1 VREIVEWLTGVER
14 QAAEFYQEAAGRFA
28 GDGEL
33 SAFLRALADEEA
45 GHLRLMERARPLL
58 EGADAPDAV
67 AVDALLRE
75 QVEERLRRGQE
86 RLAGGGL
93 GRAELL
99 ELLAAVEF
107 SEWNDL
113 FLYVIQ
119 VLRGCGREFEQAA
132 AELLRHKEEIESFL
146 ERTSEGL
153 LPLESF
159 RRLPPVWERRILV
172 VEDDAPLALLLRE
185 LLAPVGAA
193 EVARNGAEGLER
205 LRQGYYDVIVADLD
219 MPVMGGIPFFRQAC
233 REEPGIDRR
242 FLFYSA
248 ACRPEVEAFFR
259 ATPVARLSK
268 PASIP
273 RLRQAVAEIARNG
286 GRRGGEA

>member
-1 VREIVEWLTGVER
+1 MYAIRSYYVWAIAGLVTWLAGLFLFSYTLYGVVFSTVSFLKVQNLPQIIIGTGSLIAFNLADLSIALLATIILSRLTGFKLLWLVAFFI
-14 QAAEFYQEAAGRFA
+14 AANFVKIELLIGTLQEYQSSNVRITSYNVCYTKLLRFA

-58 EGADAPDAV
+58 EGSAAPDAV

-113 FLYVIQ
+113 FLYVISYNF
-119 VLRGCGREFEQAA
+119 V
-132 AELLRHKEEIESFL
+132 
-146 ERTSEGL
+146 
-153 LPLESF
+153 
-159 RRLPPVWERRILV
+159 
-172 VEDDAPLALLLRE
+172 
-185 LLAPVGAA
+185 
-193 EVARNGAEGLER
+193 
-205 LRQGYYDVIVADLD
+205 
-219 MPVMGGIPFFRQAC
+219 
-233 REEPGIDRR
+233 
-242 FLFYSA
+242 
-248 ACRPEVEAFFR
+248 
-259 ATPVARLSK
+259 
-268 PASIP
+268 
-273 RLRQAVAEIARNG
+273 
-286 GRRGGEA
+286 